1 MTGRMPKM
9 LGPASLVIGL
19 LASVASTQ
27 AQPSRQWI
35 DPPAEAASPSQGTSQ
50 PGHGAAAKEAASQS
64 QRSLPQATSTI
75 PPAPGQTQSR
85 VGGAPSPTAQ
95 KSTSGTVQ
103 TQRKAPAAR
112 TSNAS
117 VTSKSKAQ
125 QAARTATRRQEATV
139 TGSLAPSQ
147 SERRRWAERRGRSRP
162 YETVQDAVDMGL
174 KVMNLR
180 TIELPDG
187 RRISVLVEPDPEMMQ
202 GLLDRPYR

>member
-1 MTGRMPKM
+1 MSGTMPKV
-9 LGPASLVIGL
+9 LGPAALVIGL
-19 LASVASTQ
+19 LASVASAQ
-27 AQPSRQWI
+27 AQPSRPWI

-50 PGHGAAAKEAASQS
+50 PGQGAAAKEAASQS
-64 QRSLPQATSTI
+64 QQPSPQSSSTV
-75 PPAPGQTQSR
+75 PPAPSQTQSR
-85 VGGAPSPTAQ
+85 IGGAPLPAAQ
-95 KSTSGTVQ
+95 KSTLGTVQ
-103 TQRKAPAAR
+103 TQRKASAAR
-112 TSNAS
+112 NSNAS
-117 VTSKSKAQ
+117 IASKSKAQ
-125 QAARTATRRQEATV
+125 QAARTATHRQEATV

-187 RRISVLVEPDPEMMQ
+187 RRISVLVEPDPEMMP